1 MPETTYG
8 PDSAGSQAER
18 TALAWSRTIISMAA
32 VVAFVAIHGGIEGA
46 PLPAVVA
53 LTAVAGALLLA
64 ASATTRR
71 IWSRAVEAMSGR
83 RGAPN
88 PVATATV
95 AAASALVAALA
106 LLSIA
111 ATRQG

>member
-64 ASATTRR
+64 A
-71 IWSRAVEAMSGR
+71 IAVMMVRKGIILIITQFP
-83 RGAPN
+83 AP
-88 PVATATV
+88 
-95 AAASALVAALA
+95 
-106 LLSIA
+106 
-111 ATRQG
+111 